1 MANALLLVNRAGAW
15 DAMNDAIKASNSAEN
30 FSGDDGHLNFRIIT
44 KGMNAASQN
53 PVADFD
59 VAGIFAALATED
71 YERALELARGFEHEA
86 PRANAVIAIARSVL
100 EEKKK

>member
-1 MANALLLVNRAGAW
+1 MS
-15 DAMNDAIKASNSAEN
+15 DAMKASISAEK
-30 FSGDDGHLNFRIIT
+30 FSGDDGHLVFRMLA
-44 KGMNAASQN
+44 KGMNAVSQN
-53 PVADFD
+53 PLADFD

-71 YERALELARGFEHEA
+71 YEKAVELARGLEHED